1 MAKQTFGSF
10 KELLVKRELS
20 ESPVEHEVKTKT
32 LVKIFRYVQSEIIL
46 SNVQLFAD
54 ADKVVIEKLLKD
66 SFLRDRNSNVTLS
79 NAEEIVLKGLAL
91 LGVKEKSLLCELL
104 GDEAKEAEMEHKRIQ
119 NLAEKYHPKDATE
132 EITELKARI
141 KEIQLDVVDI
151 EMTLMT
157 LENDGRQTS
166 EPYHKAKGARERRR
180 QLISRLEKQVHA
192 LNRKVDKK

>member
-10 KELLVKRELS
+10 KELLVKGELS
-20 ESPVEHEVKTKT
+20 DSSIDPEVKTKT
-32 LVKIFRYVQSEIIL
+32 LAKIFRFVQSEIIL

-54 ADKVVIEKLLKD
+54 TDRLVVEKLLKD
-66 SFLRDRNSNVTLS
+66 SFLRDRNSKITLS
-79 NAEEIVLKGLAL
+79 NAEEIVLKGLEA
-91 LGVKEKSLLCELL
+91 LGVKEKALLCELL
-104 GDEAKEAEMEHKRIQ
+104 GDEAKEAEREHKRIQ
-119 NLAEKYHPKDATE
+119 NLADKYHPKDASE
-132 EITELKARI
+132 EMTELKARI

-166 EPYHKAKGARERRR
+166 EPYHKAKAARERRR